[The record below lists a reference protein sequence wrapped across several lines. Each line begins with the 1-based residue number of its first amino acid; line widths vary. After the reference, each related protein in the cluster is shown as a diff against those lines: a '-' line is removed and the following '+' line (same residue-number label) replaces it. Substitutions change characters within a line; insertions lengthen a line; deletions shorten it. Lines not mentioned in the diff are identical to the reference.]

1 MIENLEQ
8 LAQVNL
14 SGSPFLFAY
23 GVTWIICGILWKK
36 VKESYASL
44 ATLFQGMIALP
55 AALFLMNF
63 IGAFENRPAV
73 AELNSLTII
82 IAMSQLL
89 VLPLLIAMFTKKHFT
104 LIPFVFSVAAAIH
117 FLMYTWLY
125 QTYAY
130 TIMAVSIAV
139 ALAIIYGKGGEETEI
154 TTTSAAQ
161 ACLSTGVILLLT
173 ASYFILTT

>member
-1 MIENLEQ
+1 MTETLKQ

-14 SGSPFLFAY
+14 SGAPFLLAY

-36 VKESYASL
+36 VKPSYASL

-55 AALFLMNF
+55 VALLLMNV
-63 IGAFENRPAV
+63 IGTFENRPAV
-73 AELNSLTII
+73 EELNSLTII

-89 VLPLLIAMFTKKHFT
+89 VLPLLIVMYTKKHFT
-104 LIPFVFSVAAAIH
+104 LIPFVFSVAGAIH

-130 TIMAVSIAV
+130 TIMAVLIAV
-139 ALAIIYGKGGEETEI
+139 VLAIIYGKGGEESKL
-154 TTTSAAQ
+154 TTLSAAG
-161 ACLSTGVILLLT
+161 ACLSTGVILLFT
-173 ASYFILTT
+173 AGYFILMI